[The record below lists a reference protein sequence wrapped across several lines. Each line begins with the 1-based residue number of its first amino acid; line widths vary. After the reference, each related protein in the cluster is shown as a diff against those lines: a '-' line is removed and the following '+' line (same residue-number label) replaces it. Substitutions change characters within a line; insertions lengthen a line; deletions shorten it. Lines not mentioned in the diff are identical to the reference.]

1 MGREVMI
8 IKKYP
13 EHTVIKFSN
22 GFKITNY
29 FKGLYSD
36 CGTPVFLDTAVK
48 IRLSNRIKND
58 WTRINEFKTVDDAL
72 SYLKDTCKINFKT
85 KLLNEI
91 KESI

>member
-1 MGREVMI
+1 MVLKLLI
-8 IKKYP
+8 ILKVYIQI
-13 EHTVIKFSN
+13 VVLLF
-22 GFKITNY
+22 
-29 FKGLYSD
+29 
-36 CGTPVFLDTAVK
+36 FLDTAVK